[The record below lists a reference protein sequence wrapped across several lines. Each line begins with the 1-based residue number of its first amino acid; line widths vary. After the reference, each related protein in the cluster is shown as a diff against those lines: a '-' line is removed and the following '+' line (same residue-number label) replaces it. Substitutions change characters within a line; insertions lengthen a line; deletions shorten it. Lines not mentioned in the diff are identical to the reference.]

1 MITIADFQKVEMKIG
16 KIKAAKP
23 VEGTSK
29 LVELDID
36 IGEETRK
43 LVAGIAEAYA
53 IDDLIDK
60 LVVVLVNLEPKKFRG
75 TVSQGMILAAD
86 AEKPILLVPDKDVP
100 TGTAVR

>member
-1 MITIADFQKVEMKIG
+1 MDDFQKIEMKIG
-16 KIKAAKP
+16 KIKAAKA

-43 LVAGIAEAYA
+43 LVAGVAGAYT

-60 LVVVLVNLEPKKFRG
+60 LVVVLVNLEPKKLRG
-75 TVSQGMILAAD
+75 IVSQGMVLAAD
-86 AEKPILLVPDKDVP
+86 AEKPILLVPDREVP
-100 TGTAVR
+100 AGTAVR